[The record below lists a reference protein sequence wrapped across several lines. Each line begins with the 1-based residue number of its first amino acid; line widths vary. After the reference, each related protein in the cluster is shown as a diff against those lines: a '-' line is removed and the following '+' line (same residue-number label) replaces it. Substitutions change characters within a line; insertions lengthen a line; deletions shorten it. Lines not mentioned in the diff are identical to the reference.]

1 MKNSSVALISILVA
15 LAWTSTVTAQQASG
29 AKKMY
34 RCGTNF
40 QDKPCDGG
48 TPAAAAP
55 PAAKPAPAVASAAPA
70 AKATAPAA
78 PELTK
83 VSAAEARAAQ
93 QKQIRC
99 ENFSRQAT
107 ELRDRQKATPQY
119 AESIG
124 VQLKSLET
132 RMNADGC

>member
-1 MKNSSVALISILVA
+1 VHGLSKTLVVILIAMS
-15 LAWTSTVTAQQASG
+15 WTVPATAQQAG

-40 QDKPCDGG
+40 QDKPCDGSA
-48 TPAAAAP
+48 PAA
-55 PAAKPAPAVASAAPA
+55 VAPA
-70 AKATAPAA
+70 AKSVAPAA
-78 PELTK
+78 PEPTK
-83 VSAAEARAAQ
+83 VSAADARSAQ

-99 ENFSRQAT
+99 ENFSRQAA
-107 ELRDRQKATPQY
+107 ELRDRQKSTPQY

-132 RMNADGC
+132 RMSTDSC

>member
-1 MKNSSVALISILVA
+1 VHGLSKTLVVILIAMS
-15 LAWTSTVTAQQASG
+15 WTAPATSQQAS

-40 QDKPCDGG
+40 QDKPCDGSA
-48 TPAAAAP
+48 PAA
-55 PAAKPAPAVASAAPA
+55 VAPA
-70 AKATAPAA
+70 AKVVAPAA
-78 PELTK
+78 PEPTK
-83 VSAAEARAAQ
+83 VSAADARSAQ

-99 ENFSRQAT
+99 ENFSRQAA
-107 ELRDRQKATPQY
+107 ELRDRQKSTPKY

-132 RMNADGC
+132 RMSTDSC